1 MDGILTSNDLMAAT
15 VVRFCLREGIRIP
28 EQLKVIGYDDTSFAA
43 LCPVPLTT
51 IHQPIGEV
59 ARYAVDCLIRTSEGE
74 TVPVNS
80 TFPVRLVER
89 ETT

>member
-1 MDGILTSNDLMAAT
+1 MDGILTSNDLIAAT
-15 VVRFCLREGIRIP
+15 IVRYCLKEGISIP
-28 EQLKVIGYDDTSFAA
+28 DQLKIIGYDDTSFAA

-51 IHQPIGEV
+51 IHQPISEV
-59 ARYAVDCLIRTSEGE
+59 ARYAVDCVIRVAEGE

-80 TFPVRLVER
+80 VFPVRLVER